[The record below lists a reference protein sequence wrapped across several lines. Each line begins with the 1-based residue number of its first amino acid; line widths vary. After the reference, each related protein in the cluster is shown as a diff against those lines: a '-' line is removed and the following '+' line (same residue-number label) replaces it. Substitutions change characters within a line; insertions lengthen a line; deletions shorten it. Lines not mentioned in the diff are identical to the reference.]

1 MHLRWKYIYL
11 FGHVFS
17 STASYLPCLL
27 ATSGV
32 ASSQQKVPLSHFYFK
47 AHHWHGR
54 TGVHHAHH
62 SGRQCCTSSNDHKGD
77 IWSELMRFQSKNYI
91 FRSSPFFL
99 QDLKFERDHFYRFN
113 LWFWFASTDILNLIF
128 SLSDFLLI
136 EGSSKEKYR
145 LLVSWN
151 KKPSKYFNSQKFV
164 SSFPKPCFNIPDFSI
179 PLISCVWNSS
189 KRRSQLLKPKE
200 QNATRKL
207 DILPR
212 YRARCRPK
220 ISVSSVIV
228 QRLNQTT
235 EGHERNCKRNWNL
248 ECQAA
253 MLITR

>member
-1 MHLRWKYIYL
+1 MHLRWKYIYF

-91 FRSSPFFL
+91 FRSSPLFL

-136 EGSSKEKYR
+136 EWSSKEKYR

-151 KKPSKYFNSQKFV
+151 KNHQSISIHRNSWALFQNHASTFQILAYLWFLVSEIPPRDGPSSWKQR
-164 SSFPKPCFNIPDFSI
+164 
-179 PLISCVWNSS
+179 S
-189 KRRSQLLKPKE
+189 KTPPES
-200 QNATRKL
+200 
-207 DILPR
+207 
-212 YRARCRPK
+212 
-220 ISVSSVIV
+220 
-228 QRLNQTT
+228 
-235 EGHERNCKRNWNL
+235 
-248 ECQAA
+248 
-253 MLITR
+253 